1 MTSAARTPGP
11 DAGKGLF
18 EPPAG
23 ADAVPHSFTLTDGS
37 EGLIWPLLTSDR
49 RTTQEGFLRLSDKSR
64 YDRFLHS
71 LPRLSERMLDTLVTE
86 VDGEDHVAL
95 VALVLP
101 DDAPEQLAGIARMVR
116 YPDQPDAA
124 DLAVTVLDDWQR
136 KGIASALLRELLR
149 RRPVGVVRVV
159 TVVNPQNHASLALMK
174 RLGRGGVT
182 RSGPGLSTV
191 VIELD
196 PVE

>member
-1 MTSAARTPGP
+1 MSALTPGP
-11 DAGKGLF
+11 DGEEGLF
-18 EPPAG
+18 AAPVG
-23 ADAVPHSFTLTDGS
+23 ADPVAREFTLTDGH

-64 YDRFLHS
+64 YDRFLNS
-71 LPRLSERMLDTLVTE
+71 LPRLSERLLDTLVTE

-101 DDAPEQLAGIARMVR
+101 DNAPEQLAGIARMVR

-136 KGIASALLRELLR
+136 KGVASALLDELLR

-159 TVVNPQNHASLALMK
+159 TYVNPQNRASLALMK
-174 RLGRGGVT
+174 RLGRASVT
-182 RSGPGLSTV
+182 REGPGASLV
-191 VIELD
+191 VVELE
-196 PVE
+196 PVA